1 MENLIEKVKRE
12 MKYWWI
18 SPIIGVLAII
28 LGAWCIVTPWATILS
43 LSIIF
48 GATFLVTGLFAIIFA
63 VSNKDSLS
71 GWGWTLM
78 SGIIDIIF
86 GIIILSLPIEVITV
100 VLAYF
105 VGFYV
110 MFQSIWGI
118 GTATELYSKKVN
130 GWGWLLALAI
140 LGLILSIIF
149 ILSPVFTNGVIV
161 YLVSLSFFVYGFF
174 RIYYGFKLK
183 SIKNEIEKEEK

>member
-1 MENLIEKVKRE
+1 MENLIDKVKRE

-18 SPIIGVLAII
+18 SPIIGILAII
-28 LGAWCIVTPWATILS
+28 LGIWCITTPWATIIS

-48 GATFLVTGLFAIIFA
+48 GAIFLVTGIFTIIFA
-63 VSNKDSLS
+63 ISNKDSLH

-78 SGIIDIIF
+78 SGIIDILF
-86 GIIILSLPIEVITV
+86 GIIILSLPIEVITL

-110 MFQSIWGI
+110 MFQSIWSI

-130 GWGWLLALAI
+130 GWGWLLTLAI
-140 LGLILSIIF
+140 IGLILSIIF
-149 ILSPVFTNGVIV
+149 ILSPAFTSGVIA
-161 YLVSLSFFVYGFF
+161 YLVSLSFFVYGLF
-174 RIYYGFKLK
+174 RIYYGFKLR
-183 SIKNEIEKEEK
+183 SIKNEIQEEK